1 MRILIHPTREVS
13 PGGKSA
19 PQRQKLHTDNVKQR
33 LRNKSGIVVMGFQ
46 MQICLILCFS
56 WSTMGK
62 VCVQLRNT
70 DAVSKEEYIR
80 NEVNSSRLRPSLHL
94 TFMAFCLLF
103 IIWKQ

>member
-1 MRILIHPTREVS
+1 
-13 PGGKSA
+13 
-19 PQRQKLHTDNVKQR
+19 
-33 LRNKSGIVVMGFQ
+33 
-46 MQICLILCFS
+46 
-56 WSTMGK
+56 MGK

-94 TFMAFCLLF
+94 TFMTFCLLF